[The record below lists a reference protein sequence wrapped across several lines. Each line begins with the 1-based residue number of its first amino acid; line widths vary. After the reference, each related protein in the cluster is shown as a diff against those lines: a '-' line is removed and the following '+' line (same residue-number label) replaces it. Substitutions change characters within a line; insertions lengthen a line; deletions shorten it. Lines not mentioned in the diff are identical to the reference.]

1 MANESQ
7 QTDSILESEHLTLDV
22 ARKLIQSQQQ
32 QIQSQQQQIQELKEL
47 VEKLQGKNPTS
58 RLKESW
64 SLSAEAKRK
73 QRQQRDADR
82 KRKKKK
88 RKDKKNARMKTA
100 DKVKLAERT
109 ETVYPAARQP
119 KDCHFSHDRVAWRLE
134 NGKAI
139 LVHYQIFRY
148 QNEYGKPEG
157 LIGRGEF
164 AVEIMIALAYQVYI
178 VGLSIDKACQLLNFF
193 EQLKLRKSQADAL
206 LNQLARAWEGE
217 FETLCTLLAN
227 AAVVHS
233 DETSWSINSVWAFLS
248 EHLTVMFYGV
258 HKDGS
263 TLATILDKSQFQGT
277 LVSDNAAVYQGFTKS
292 QKCWAHLIRKAIKLT
307 LEDPSNEAY
316 RSLADELLSIYRDAK
331 KLSLDRRFGEK
342 GRKAKVA
349 ELDDRVL
356 EACSVGW
363 TGEPVGIE
371 GPAGDYHRLCNELM
385 GLMVDREL
393 FLFVMDL
400 NVTGTNN
407 ASERQLRSS
416 AMARRTGRTSKTP
429 RGSKRQSILESV
441 IESIGKQLKD
451 FNLASVIDEVKRWTA
466 VGQSCF
472 EEKLNSLEKL
482 QRKSSKKGILDK
494 LILNADK

>member
-1 MANESQ
+1 MFCMADEAQ
-7 QTDSILESEHLTLDV
+7 PDSFLDSENLTLDV

-32 QIQSQQQQIQELKEL
+32 QIQELKDL

-58 RLKESW
+58 RLNESY

-73 QRQQRDADR
+73 QRQQRDADK

-88 RKDKKNARMKTA
+88 RKAKKNARMKTA

-119 KDCHFSHDRVAWRLE
+119 EDCHFSHDRAAWRIE
-134 NGKAI
+134 NGKAT
-139 LVHYQIFRY
+139 LVHYRIFRY

-164 AVEIMIALAYQVYI
+164 GVEIMIALAYQVYI

-193 EQLKLRKSQADAL
+193 EQLRLRKSQADAL
-206 LNQLARAWEGE
+206 LNQLARAWESE

-227 AAVVHS
+227 SAVVHC
-233 DETSWSINSVWAFLS
+233 DETSWSINSVWAFLN

-258 HKDGS
+258 HKDGD
-263 TLATILDKSQFQGT
+263 TLASILDKSQFKGT
-277 LVSDNAAVYQGFTKS
+277 LVSDNAAVYLGFTSS

-307 LEDPSNEAY
+307 LEDPSNEDY
-316 RSLADELLSIYRDAK
+316 RALADELLSIYRDAK
-331 KLSLDRRFGEK
+331 KLSLDKRYSEE
-342 GRKAKVA
+342 GRKAKAA

-356 EACSVGW
+356 EACGPGW
-363 TGEPVGIE
+363 TGESVGIK
-371 GPAGDYHRLCNELM
+371 GPVGDYHRLCNELM
-385 GLMVDREL
+385 GLMVEREL
-393 FLFVMDL
+393 FVFVMDPD
-400 NVTGTNN
+400 VAGTNN

-416 AMARRTGRTSKTP
+416 ALARRTGRTSKTR
-429 RGSKRQSILESV
+429 RGGKRQSILVSV

-472 EEKLNSLEKL
+472 EKKLNSL
-482 QRKSSKKGILDK
+482 RKAQPLPSKKGILDK
-494 LILNADK
+494 LILKADN